1 MQIGNMVICM
11 RTTLNLD
18 DRLMRTVKRLAG
30 ETGRT
35 ITSIVELALRELIDR
50 HEQAEPY
57 QLRWITVP
65 GGPQPGVDLNDR
77 DALLERMEGRN

>member
-1 MQIGNMVICM
+1 MLICM

-18 DRLMRTVKRLAG
+18 DRLMRTVKRYAG

-50 HEQAEPY
+50 HERAEPY

-65 GGPQPGVDLNDR
+65 GGAQPGVDLNDR

>member
-1 MQIGNMVICM
+1 MLICM

-18 DRLMRTVKRLAG
+18 DRLMRTVNRYAG
-30 ETGRT
+30 ETGLT
-35 ITSIVELALRELIDR
+35 ITTIEELAHRDLIDR
-50 HEQAEPY
+50 HERAEPY

-65 GGPQPGVDLNDR
+65 GGAQPGVDLNDR